1 MDGFG
6 GPRTDDVGEIIER
19 QLSRSVIRRLSSGLA
34 PVAGIEP
41 AYSPLNRRRRAPCS
55 ALTGMVENRGNAPR
69 TACLQGEPEPLLV
82 PHGAEGWSRTT
93 RARFFKPPLY
103 R

>member
-1 MDGFG
+1 MI
-6 GPRTDDVGEIIER
+6 VC
-19 QLSRSVIRRLSSGLA
+19 QHLLSSVIRRLSSDLA

-69 TACLQGEPEPLLV
+69 TTCLQDEPDPLLV
-82 PHGAEGWSRTT
+82 SHGAEGWSRTT

-103 R
+103 RELLRL